1 MSDKSNE
8 ANPIRIQVKNG
19 LSNLIQKYRT
29 ILISMVALLVVVL
42 VGLAVWSQVES
53 STKKDFA
60 ARMEKSQEDFSAWM
74 KETDTTKKDSL
85 AKTLEDELVVV
96 EKNAPLSYGL
106 LKAWF
111 LHGDLYA
118 EQKKWVEA
126 SKAYKT
132 VYDKDAQS
140 YLAPIS
146 LVNASVSQEEA
157 GDVSAALLL
166 LDIFLKDFSANVVLA
181 PQVYFTKGHL
191 QELQLK
197 TADALVT
204 YKLLQEKYP
213 ESNWT
218 KLAHDRIILLGS
230 D

>member
-60 ARMEKSQEDFSAWM
+60 ARMEKSQEDLSAWM

-118 EQKKWVEA
+118 EQKNG
-126 SKAYKT
+126 SR
-132 VYDKDAQS
+132 
-140 YLAPIS
+140 PRR
-146 LVNASVSQEEA
+146 
-157 GDVSAALLL
+157 
-166 LDIFLKDFSANVVLA
+166 
-181 PQVYFTKGHL
+181 P
-191 QELQLK
+191 
-197 TADALVT
+197 
-204 YKLLQEKYP
+204 
-213 ESNWT
+213 T
-218 KLAHDRIILLGS
+218 KLFMIRMHKAILPQS
-230 D
+230 HW